1 MKRNLA
7 VLFFLVLFV
16 ISCSTIESGKV
27 IEADKNYDD
36 NARISCMQE
45 ALKDHM
51 VFQEKFRVDTNV
63 PELTVFAK
71 GEYAYLS
78 DEDKEIELEAIGME
92 WLRCYKDDVRVLTIW
107 LLTDDYTT
115 LNVIFIDRSDYEGS
129 L

>member
-1 MKRNLA
+1 MKRKLA
-7 VLFFLVLFV
+7 VLFFIILFV
-16 ISCSTIESGKV
+16 VSCSTVETGKV
-27 IEADKNYDD
+27 VEPDKTYD
-36 NARISCMQE
+36 NNVEISCMQE
-45 ALKDHM
+45 ALRDHM
-51 VFQEKFRVDTNV
+51 VFQERFRVDLNT

-92 WLRCYKDDVRVLTIW
+92 WLRCYKNDVRTLTIW

-115 LNVIFIDRSDYEGS
+115 LNVIFVDRSDYEGS